1 MHDHTPEGEARRNA
15 LGPPDHDPVAYASGA
30 PAPSG
35 APPAV
40 PYGPA
45 ESRPGVTPAPPQLG
59 GDPAVDF
66 GRRDEEITPPQPP
79 DASAPPAGLP
89 GGPRLLLWLL
99 ILGAGGA
106 VSLIFQLQEAAI
118 LIALSGLFV
127 AAQAADLYPGQRYL
141 YGLLSW
147 TVPVIGAGVFSAIA
161 YMVSRMEPSLL
172 QMTVVAVAAA
182 SALACLLTMLRP
194 IADALSL
201 AMFPNEPP
209 SHALRLAARIVVMG
223 LMLAFPGWYAFRD
236 MFEQMLTSSSLF
248 DQGFI
253 GSGLLGYVVLALAS
267 VGFMV
272 RRDLSAT
279 LERLGLRP
287 LASSDYAVIPLG
299 VLLLFGLN
307 LALETVQRTWFTDM
321 WLSDQRVS
329 QLIAAQLGLTQI
341 LMLGLS
347 AGVGEEITLRGAL
360 QPRLGI
366 WLTSLLFAALHIQYS
381 WFGMGVI
388 FCFGMLLGFI
398 RMRTSTSVVM
408 AIHTLYDIAA
418 VVSMPGPT

>member
-1 MHDHTPEGEARRNA
+1 
-15 LGPPDHDPVAYASGA
+15 
-30 PAPSG
+30 
-35 APPAV
+35 
-40 PYGPA
+40 
-45 ESRPGVTPAPPQLG
+45 
-59 GDPAVDF
+59 
-66 GRRDEEITPPQPP
+66 
-79 DASAPPAGLP
+79 
-89 GGPRLLLWLL
+89 
-99 ILGAGGA
+99 
-106 VSLIFQLQEAAI
+106 
-118 LIALSGLFV
+118 
-127 AAQAADLYPGQRYL
+127 
-141 YGLLSW
+141 
-147 TVPVIGAGVFSAIA
+147 
-161 YMVSRMEPSLL
+161 
-172 QMTVVAVAAA
+172 
-182 SALACLLTMLRP
+182 
-194 IADALSL
+194 
-201 AMFPNEPP
+201 
-209 SHALRLAARIVVMG
+209 
-223 LMLAFPGWYAFRD
+223 

>member
-1 MHDHTPEGEARRNA
+1 
-15 LGPPDHDPVAYASGA
+15 
-30 PAPSG
+30 
-35 APPAV
+35 
-40 PYGPA
+40 
-45 ESRPGVTPAPPQLG
+45 
-59 GDPAVDF
+59 
-66 GRRDEEITPPQPP
+66 
-79 DASAPPAGLP
+79 
-89 GGPRLLLWLL
+89 LLLWLL
-99 ILGAGGA
+99 ILGAAGGI
-106 VSLIFQLQEAAI
+106 SLVFQLQEAAI

-141 YGLLSW
+141 YRLLSW
-147 TVPVIGAGVFSAIA
+147 TVPVTGAAVFTAIA
-161 YMVSRMEPSLL
+161 YMVSGMEPSPL
-172 QMTVVAVAAA
+172 QMTVVAVAVA
-182 SALACLLTMLRP
+182 SALACLVTVLP
-194 IADALSL
+194 PVADALSL
-201 AMFPNEPP
+201 AMFRNEPP

-236 MFEQMLTSSSLF
+236 TFEQMLTSSSLL

-272 RRDLSAT
+272 RRDLPAT

-287 LASSDYAVIPLG
+287 LRPGDYAVVPLG

-307 LALETVQRTWFTDM
+307 LALESVQRAWFPDM

-329 QLIAAQLGLTQI
+329 QLIAAQLGPTQI

-347 AGVGEEITLRGAL
+347 AGIGEEITLRGAL

-366 WLTSLLFAALHIQYS
+366 GLTSLLFAALHIQYS

-388 FCFGMLLGFI
+388 FCFGVLLGVI
-398 RMRTSTSVVM
+398 RKRTSTSVVM